1 MAHGWPIYSA
11 AVQLILGHCPIMGP
25 SFDELELLE
34 EHRRTA
40 FTFDARGRMIH
51 ERAPDRS
58 RGKRFSLTGCRRG
71 NLAVIRDDV
80 VDQAAAELER
90 LTTDEPPLWPAD
102 ASPRNA
108 RGFLDAL
115 GVPGPVSDQNCGLL
129 WFFPGPLAFDAGAHL
144 VWSGTEEAERLV
156 NAFPKGIARSLV
168 ESGFRTPGDLWEPW
182 CVALVEGSVVSIAET
197 VRRGRNGAEVG
208 VDTASGYRGRGL
220 GAAVTAG
227 WSRHQDL
234 EGITLFY
241 STGRANMS
249 SRRVTDRLNLRLLGS
264 TFAVT

>member
-1 MAHGWPIYSA
+1 
-11 AVQLILGHCPIMGP
+11 MGP
-25 SFDELELLE
+25 SLDELELLE

-40 FTFDARGRMIH
+40 FTFDARGWMIH
-51 ERAPDRS
+51 ESAPDRS

-71 NLAVIRDDV
+71 NLAVIRDDL
-80 VDQAAAELER
+80 VDQTATELER
-90 LTTDEPPLWPAD
+90 LTAGEPPLWPAD
-102 ASPRNA
+102 TAPRNA
-108 RGFLDAL
+108 RGFLGAL
-115 GVPGPVSDQNCGLL
+115 GVPGPVGDQHCGLL

-156 NAFPKGIARSLV
+156 NRFPESMAKSLV
-168 ESGFRTPGDLWEPW
+168 ETGFRTPGDLWQPW
-182 CVALVEGSVVSIAET
+182 CVALVEGNVVSIAET

-208 VDTASGYRGRGL
+208 VDTALRYRGRGL

-227 WSRHQDL
+227 WSRHGAL